1 MIKFLD
7 LHKIN
12 ERYRKEIDE
21 RIKKVLDSGWY
32 LLGKENDE
40 FCDNFAKFCGTK
52 YAVGVANGFDALR
65 LAVMGLGFKYGDE
78 ILVPSNTYIASI
90 LAISE
95 CGCTPE
101 IGRAHV

>member
-32 LLGKENDE
+32 LLGKEND
-40 FCDNFAKFCGTK
+40 FAI
-52 YAVGVANGFDALR
+52 
-65 LAVMGLGFKYGDE
+65 
-78 ILVPSNTYIASI
+78 ILQNSAAQNMLLVLQTD
-90 LAISE
+90 LM
-95 CGCTPE
+95 
-101 IGRAHV
+101 H